1 MNNAPAY
8 PNASLYVGDLHPDV
22 TEAMLFER
30 FSTAGMLY
38 KPLVSFFM
46 YDDNF
51 HLVAVPH
58 VQVQFCR
65 SVCVAMWSLA
75 VR

>member
-30 FSTAGMLY
+30 FSTAGML
-38 KPLVSFFM
+38 S
-46 YDDNF
+46 NF
-51 HLVAVPH
+51 VNFGVIYIHLLYGVRRF
-58 VQVQFCR
+58 VQVQFCQ
-65 SVCVAMWSLA
+65 SVCVEMW
-75 VR
+75 